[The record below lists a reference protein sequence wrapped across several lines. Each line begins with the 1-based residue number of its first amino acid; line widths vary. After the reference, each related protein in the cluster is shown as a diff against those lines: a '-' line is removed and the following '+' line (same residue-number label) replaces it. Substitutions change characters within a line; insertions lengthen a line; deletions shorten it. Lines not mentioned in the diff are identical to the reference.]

1 MTQKS
6 KIERQQTDEA
16 GKTGLLGIAVQSN
29 VLGKT
34 LYNNDAFGDDKF
46 MQPIATD
53 TILQQ
58 RYRLINLIGEGGFG
72 RTYLATDQSR
82 FSEQCAI
89 KELALAAHSSSRLDK
104 AKEFFQ
110 QEAALLYQLQH
121 PQIPRFWATF
131 EERDRLFLVQ
141 DFIPGHT
148 YEDLLKERSDQQQTF
163 TEAEVWRFLL
173 QVLPV
178 LGYIHSQGVIHQD
191 ISPDNIILR
200 ETDLLP
206 VLIDFGVVKQ
216 LASRLQG
223 DQTGVI
229 TTKVGKPGYAPL
241 EQLRGGQAFPN
252 SDLYSLAVTALVLLT
267 GRAPTDLLQ
276 DGQVNWAWRNWVNI
290 SDGLAEVL
298 GKMLSYQPMD
308 RYQSSVEV
316 FQALQSLS
324 IPVDR
329 VAPSQPTSIS
339 QLNGVVMPPDPNT
352 RPNRSQAQTVAKRVY
367 SVLTQFDV
375 KSVWEQPRVFI
386 PLFFVMAFVSFAA
399 GLGAMTFW
407 QNQTNPVPVAT
418 GRPSD
423 DESMVNSSSPS
434 SSAKAPHSI
443 AIVAGETTMQTDRL
457 AANQKIDYEFYGTQ
471 GQDITIAIDNKNL
484 LLTVLGPNGIAVDP
498 QSMRVSSWR
507 GKIAT
512 TGKHLIQVK
521 QLPGV
526 PGEFFEYR
534 LSVSLALPV
543 ATPSPSPSIN
553 SPSASPTEPITDQS
567 VPPTTTNTTTDP
579 LPSPKDIPR
588 WPATRPSA
596 VITAPE
602 QNEDKPES
610 FENKPFD
617 EPLVPNNESL
627 TTPLPANNDGR
638 NKLPETDGNIKKNGG
653 SPSSS
658 PTTSPS
664 L

>member
-1 MTQKS
+1 
-6 KIERQQTDEA
+6 
-16 GKTGLLGIAVQSN
+16 LGVGNRRLADA
-29 VLGKT
+29 LGKT
-34 LYNNDAFGDDKF
+34 YYNNDAFGDNKF

-89 KELALAAHSSSRLDK
+89 KELSLASPSPARLHK

-121 PQIPRFWATF
+121 PQIPHFWATF

-141 DFIPGHT
+141 DYIPGHT
-148 YEDLLKERSDQQQTF
+148 YEYLLQERLQQQQPF

-216 LASRLQG
+216 LASRLQDEPAG
-223 DQTGVI
+223 LPTV
-229 TTKVGKPGYAPL
+229 KVGKPGFAPP
-241 EQLRGGQAFPN
+241 EQLRSGQAFPN
-252 SDLYSLAVTALVLLT
+252 SDLYSLGITALILLT
-267 GRAPTDLLQ
+267 GRPPTDLVK
-276 DGQVNWAWRNWVNI
+276 DGQINWAWRNWVNI
-290 SDGLAEVL
+290 SDGLAAVL
-298 GKMLSYQPMD
+298 GKMLSYQPVE

-329 VAPSQPTSIS
+329 VMSAPPASIA
-339 QLNGVVMPPDPNT
+339 QLNGVVMPGTADRHNHPT
-352 RPNRSQAQTVAKRVY
+352 QQTVVQKVY

-375 KSVWEQPRVFI
+375 KSIWEQPRVFV
-386 PLFFVMAFVSFAA
+386 PLFFVMAFVSFVG
-399 GLGAMTFW
+399 GLTAMTYW
-407 QNQTNPVPVAT
+407 QRQSEPPTVAQT
-418 GRPSD
+418 GRAAPGDHDSL
-423 DESMVNSSSPS
+423 VNPSSPQS
-434 SSAKAPHSI
+434 SVKSPNSI
-443 AIVAGETTMQTDRL
+443 AIVAGQTTIQTDRI

-484 LLTVLGPNGIAVDP
+484 LLTVLGPDGAPPDDR
-498 QSMRVSSWR
+498 STRVTSWQ
-507 GKIAT
+507 GKIT
-512 TGKHLIQVK
+512 NTGKHLIQIK
-521 QLPGV
+521 SLPGV
-526 PGEFFEYR
+526 AGSPFEYR
-534 LSVSLALPV
+534 LSVSLALPTASSAPPV
-543 ATPSPSPSIN
+543 NPSPSSTLSVPADSPAVTVERSVTTPSSLPALSPKAIPRVPVDN
-553 SPSASPTEPITDQS
+553 QPPADHDEPVLPSEDPLVLPASEEPSKPQPSAAAE
-567 VPPTTTNTTTDP
+567 
-579 LPSPKDIPR
+579 
-588 WPATRPSA
+588 
-596 VITAPE
+596 
-602 QNEDKPES
+602 
-610 FENKPFD
+610 
-617 EPLVPNNESL
+617 
-627 TTPLPANNDGR
+627 
-638 NKLPETDGNIKKNGG
+638 

-658 PTTSPS
+658 PAASSTPSPS

>member
-1 MTQKS
+1 MK
-6 KIERQQTDEA
+6 
-16 GKTGLLGIAVQSN
+16 KTGLLKRRSIY

-34 LYNNDAFGDDKF
+34 NYNSDASGDDKF

-89 KELALAAHSSSRLDK
+89 KELSLASHSPARLHK
-104 AKEFFQ
+104 AKEFFK

-121 PQIPRFWATF
+121 PQIPHFWATF

-141 DFIPGHT
+141 DFIPGRT
-148 YEDLLKERSDQQQTF
+148 YEELLKERLAQQQTF
-163 TEAEVWRFLL
+163 TEAEVWRFLI

-178 LGYIHSQGVIHQD
+178 LGYLHSQGVIHQD

-216 LASRLQG
+216 LAGRLQS
-223 DQTGVI
+223 DQTGLTAV
-229 TTKVGKPGYAPL
+229 KVGKPGFAPV

-267 GRAPTDLLQ
+267 GRAPTDLLS

-298 GKMLSYQPMD
+298 GKMLSYQPVD

-324 IPVDR
+324 IPMDR
-329 VAPSQPTSIS
+329 VVPSQPPSIS
-339 QLNGVVMPPDPNT
+339 QLNGVVMPGRLGDQPT
-352 RPNRSQAQTVAKRVY
+352 RVQTVANKVY

-386 PLFFVMAFVSFAA
+386 PLFFVMAFVSFAG
-399 GLGAMTFW
+399 GLVAMTYW
-407 QNQTNPVPVAT
+407 QRQSERSTAPPTNGQPNDN
-418 GRPSD
+418 G
-423 DESMVNSSSPS
+423 SMVNPSSPTGGLQS
-434 SSAKAPHSI
+434 PNSI
-443 AIVAGETTMQTDRL
+443 AIVAGQTTIQSDRI
-457 AANQKIDYEFYGTQ
+457 AANQKNDYEFYGTQ
-471 GQDITIAIDNKNL
+471 GQDITITIDNKNL
-484 LLTVLGPNGIAVDP
+484 LLTVSGPDGTALDP
-498 QSMRVSSWR
+498 QSTRVSTWQ
-507 GKIAT
+507 GKIT
-512 TGKHLIQVK
+512 STGKHLIQIK
-521 QLPGV
+521 PIAGAK
-526 PGEFFEYR
+526 GEPFEYR
-534 LSVSLALPV
+534 LSVALALPPIDPV
-543 ATPSPSPSIN
+543 FPTISSPPVIIPSSPVIEQPATPLPT
-553 SPSASPTEPITDQS
+553 SAE
-567 VPPTTTNTTTDP
+567 P
-579 LPSPKDIPR
+579 LPSPIDIPR
-588 WPATRPSA
+588 RPVSRPSA
-596 VITAPE
+596 ILDSPNPDEIKTP
-602 QNEDKPES
+602 S
-610 FENKPFD
+610 ENKPFD
-617 EPLVPNNESL
+617 EQPSPSNDTLV
-627 TTPLPANNDGR
+627 TPSSAAPT
-638 NKLPETDGNIKKNGG
+638 KSIEPEENLNG
-653 SPSSS
+653 SPT
-658 PTTSPS
+658 PSPS

>member
-1 MTQKS
+1 M
-6 KIERQQTDEA
+6 
-16 GKTGLLGIAVQSN
+16 LCLGNRRLAYT
-29 VLGKT
+29 LGKT
-34 LYNNDAFGDDKF
+34 YYNDDAFGDDKF

-89 KELALAAHSSSRLDK
+89 KELSLASPSPARLHK

-141 DFIPGHT
+141 DYIPGRT
-148 YEDLLKERSDQQQTF
+148 YEDLLQERLQQQQPF

-216 LASRLQG
+216 LASRLQDEQAG
-223 DQTGVI
+223 LATV
-229 TTKVGKPGYAPL
+229 KVGKPGFAPP
-241 EQLRGGQAFPN
+241 EQLRSGQAFPN
-252 SDLYSLAVTALVLLT
+252 SDLYSLGITALILLT
-267 GRAPTDLLQ
+267 GRPPTDLVK
-276 DGQVNWAWRNWVNI
+276 DGQINWAWRNWVNI
-290 SDGLAEVL
+290 SDGLAAVL
-298 GKMLSYQPMD
+298 GKMLSYQPIE

-329 VAPSQPTSIS
+329 VVSPASIT
-339 QLNGVVMPPDPNT
+339 QLNGVVMPSNAD
-352 RPNRSQAQTVAKRVY
+352 RPNHPTQQTVVQKVY

-375 KSVWEQPRVFI
+375 KSIWEQPRVFV
-386 PLFFVMAFVSFAA
+386 PLFFVMAFVSFMGGLTAMTYWQRQNEPPMVAQNGRSAA
-399 GLGAMTFW
+399 GD
-407 QNQTNPVPVAT
+407 N
-418 GRPSD
+418 D
-423 DESMVNSSSPS
+423 SMVNPSSPRS
-434 SSAKAPHSI
+434 SVKPPNSI
-443 AIVAGETTMQTDRL
+443 AIVAGQTTIQTDRI

-484 LLTVLGPNGIAVDP
+484 LLTVLGPDAAPVDT
-498 QSMRVSSWR
+498 QSTRVTTWQ
-507 GKIAT
+507 GKIT
-512 TGKHLIQVK
+512 NTGKHLIQIK
-521 QLPGV
+521 SLPGV
-526 PGEFFEYR
+526 TGSPFEYR
-534 LSVSLALPV
+534 LSVSLALP
-543 ATPSPSPSIN
+543 AASSAPPANPSPSSTLSVPAD
-553 SPSASPTEPITDQS
+553 SPSAPAERPVTTPTS
-567 VPPTTTNTTTDP
+567 AP
-579 LPSPKDIPR
+579 LPSRKDIPPVR
-588 WPATRPSA
+588 VDNKPPTDGDEPVSPSEDPLVLPASEEPSKPQPSA
-596 VITAPE
+596 SE
-602 QNEDKPES
+602 E
-610 FENKPFD
+610 
-617 EPLVPNNESL
+617 
-627 TTPLPANNDGR
+627 
-638 NKLPETDGNIKKNGG
+638 

-658 PTTSPS
+658 PAASSTPSPS